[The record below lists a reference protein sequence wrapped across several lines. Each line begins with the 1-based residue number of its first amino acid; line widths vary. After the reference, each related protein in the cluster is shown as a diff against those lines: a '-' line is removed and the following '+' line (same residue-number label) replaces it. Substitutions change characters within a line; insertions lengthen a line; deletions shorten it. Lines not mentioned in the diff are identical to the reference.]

1 MPTDATPSQAPPD
14 AELLRLIFGKNVSMA
29 IAVVAKLRVAD
40 LLADGPQTLA
50 DLAARTETHTPSL
63 YRVLRTLASVGIFAE
78 QADGRFA
85 LTPMGEYLRTG
96 VKGSLRGIADLTC
109 SDWSWRPW
117 SQMLE
122 TVRTGRAAFD
132 SVFGES
138 VFDYLGKHP
147 DESAVFNEGMT
158 GFSSNVAP
166 AVAEAYDF
174 AAFET
179 VVDVG
184 GGHGVLLNTILQ
196 AYPEVN
202 GIVFDSPHVVAGA
215 EDAIREAGL
224 TERCR
229 AVGGDFFRG
238 VPDGGDAYLMKHII
252 HDWSDDQATTI
263 LRNCRRGVNP
273 GGKLLLIEMVVA
285 PGDAADLVKL
295 IDLEMLVNLTGRER
309 TEAEFRQLLSGAG
322 WRLTRVLPTKSPTQI
337 VEAEPA

>member
-50 DLAARTETHTPSL
+50 DLAARTKTHAPSL
-63 YRVLRTLASVGIFAE
+63 YRVLRTLASVGVFAE

-158 GFSSNVAP
+158 GFYVERRPGRGRGVRLRGLRDGRRCRRRPRRAVEHDPSGVSGSERHRVRLP
-166 AVAEAYDF
+166 ACRGRGRGRHPR
-174 AAFET
+174 
-179 VVDVG
+179 G
-184 GGHGVLLNTILQ
+184 GPDG
-196 AYPEVN
+196 
-202 GIVFDSPHVVAGA
+202 
-215 EDAIREAGL
+215 
-224 TERCR
+224 RCR

-285 PGDAADLVKL
+285 PGDAGDLVKL
-295 IDLEMLVNLTGRER
+295 IDLDMLVNLTGRER

-322 WRLTRVLPTKSPTQI
+322 WRLTRVLPTESPTQI